1 MERKK
6 RGSRSTANRKR
17 KNNRHR
23 LMSTSDSDSNSNSNS
38 KSSKNNDT
46 NSSDVEGD
54 PIKNDVTLH
63 NSDDSKDSVVMN
75 DDHNSNQL
83 PSSQLD
89 EIVPLI
95 TEDNETEFKSIQPT
109 IKLVPM
115 DRLLNKPS
123 IAKEN
128 VVLNLDSS
136 DDDDQPLSKCKRS
149 RIDNSNSS
157 QQSIAKII
165 ENDKKTIIYSSSD
178 DKRVRSL
185 RKKTD
190 AKSKHTKS
198 KYFEVSSEESSESN
212 EEHQSTD
219 EEISIE
225 NAIQSDDNKS
235 DDNKSDDVTMN
246 DLTNSQK
253 LKKIKNFCVRLTKL
267 PMDLKPLLQKYNLSE
282 ICDSQRNV
290 RVSRENGRCVEVYI
304 T

>member
-17 KNNRHR
+17 KNNRNR
-23 LMSTSDSDSNSNSNS
+23 EISSSDSDSNS

-46 NSSDVEGD
+46 NSSDDKGD
-54 PIKNDVTLH
+54 RIINDATVH

-83 PSSQLD
+83 PSSKLD

-95 TEDNETEFKSIQPT
+95 TEDNETEFKSANDKQPT

-115 DRLLNKPS
+115 DRLLRKPS
-123 IAKEN
+123 VAKEN
-128 VVLNLDSS
+128 VIHNLDSTDSS
-136 DDDDQPLSKCKRS
+136 DDEPLSKCKKPQ
-149 RIDNSNSS
+149 IDNSNSS
-157 QQSIAKII
+157 QQPIAKII
-165 ENDKKTIIYSSSD
+165 ENNKKNIIYSSSD

-185 RKKTD
+185 RKKINVKD
-190 AKSKHTKS
+190 KQIKS
-198 KYFEVSSEESSESN
+198 KYVEISSEESNESN
-212 EEHQSTD
+212 EDQSTD
-219 EEISIE
+219 EEISIK
-225 NAIQSDDNKS
+225 NAIQSDN
-235 DDNKSDDVTMN
+235 NKSDDVTIN
-246 DLTNSQK
+246 DLTNSQNH
-253 LKKIKNFCVRLTKL
+253 KKVNNFCVRLTKL

-290 RVSRENGRCVEVYI
+290 RVSRENGHCVEVYI